1 MINPMTRSVSTRE
14 IALAPPHEIELY
26 EPAEDAIY
34 TIEATAHL
42 LDLPHRT
49 ILVYCKYRLLSPVV
63 SAMDR
68 SFFFDRDGIRALRR
82 IEALRTICGD
92 DFAGMV
98 RRYFEQIAALNDDFA
113 GIKLILDLTEE
124 LERLQ
129 TRVRSLSRNNSG
141 SKKETKPEPEKRKTT
156 ARPAKAKLNKRRK

>member
-92 DFAGMV
+92 DFAG
-98 RRYFEQIAALNDDFA
+98 
-113 GIKLILDLTEE
+113 IKLILDLTEE

>member
-1 MINPMTRSVSTRE
+1 MRAPGRLRFSSKVPRGMINPMTKSVSTRE
-14 IALAPPHEIELY
+14 IVLAPDFEIQLY
-26 EPAEDAIY
+26 EPSEDAIY

-49 ILVYCKYRLLSPVV
+49 ILVYCKHRLLSPVV
-63 SAMDR
+63 SALDR

-92 DFAGMV
+92 DFAG
-98 RRYFEQIAALNDDFA
+98 
-113 GIKLILDLTEE
+113 IKLILDLTEA

-129 TRVRSLSRNNSG
+129 TRMRSLAQENPG
-141 SKKETKPEPEKRKTT
+141 SKRETKPPREKKKKGE
-156 ARPAKAKLNKRRK
+156 RPTKAKLNKRRK

>member
-1 MINPMTRSVSTRE
+1 MTRSVSTRE
-14 IALAPPHEIELY
+14 IALAPSLEIELY

-42 LDLPHRT
+42 LDLPRRT
-49 ILVYCKYRLLSPVV
+49 IVVYCRHRLLSPIV
-63 SAMDR
+63 SALDR
-68 SFFFDRDGIRALRR
+68 CFFFDRNGIRALRR
-82 IEALRTICGD
+82 IEALRTICG
-92 DFAGMV
+92 
-98 RRYFEQIAALNDDFA
+98 DDFA

>member
-14 IALAPPHEIELY
+14 IALAPSREIELY

-42 LDLPHRT
+42 LGLPRRT
-49 ILVYCKYRLLSPVV
+49 IVVYCRHRLLSPIV
-63 SAMDR
+63 SALDR
-68 SFFFDRDGIRALRR
+68 CFFFDRDGIRALRR

-92 DFAGMV
+92 DFAG
-98 RRYFEQIAALNDDFA
+98 
-113 GIKLILDLTEE
+113 IKLILDLTEE

-129 TRVRSLSRNNSG
+129 TRVRSLSQNNSG
-141 SKKETKPEPEKRKTT
+141 SKKETKPPREKRKTG